1 MDDLTL
7 VIPAKHEKESL
18 PLVLEELSNYN
29 LKTLIVLEKSD
40 QETIISIEKF
50 NCKIL
55 FQRNKGYGD
64 ALIQGIKSV
73 ETEYFCIFNAD
84 GSFKP
89 SELKYMYDLSKNHDY
104 DLVFGSI

>member
-1 MDDLTL
+1 M
-7 VIPAKHEKESL
+7 KESL
-18 PLVLEELSNYN
+18 PLVLEELSITI
-29 LKTLIVLEKSD
+29 KTLIVLEKSD

-73 ETEYFCIFNAD
+73 ERIF
-84 GSFKP
+84 
-89 SELKYMYDLSKNHDY
+89 LH
-104 DLVFGSI
+104 I